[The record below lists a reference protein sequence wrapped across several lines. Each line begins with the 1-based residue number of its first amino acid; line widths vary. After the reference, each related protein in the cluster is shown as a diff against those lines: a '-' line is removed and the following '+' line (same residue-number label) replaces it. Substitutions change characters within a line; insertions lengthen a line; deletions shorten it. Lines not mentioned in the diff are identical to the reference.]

1 MVSIA
6 GCRNSLQ
13 HFQAS
18 TRADCSKLT
27 PHNTLESH
35 YKMSSLDEVE
45 IKVENFAIDIA
56 DYERCYHEE
65 GPSGAMLDR
74 RAGLTNYW
82 SQIKFELAAN
92 GLNAMI
98 LSPNI
103 RDHKSGSA
111 DGNSD
116 GYYPQ

>member
-1 MVSIA
+1 LPELIA
-6 GCRNSLQ
+6 AFPGFNSSRL
-13 HFQAS
+13 FQTYS
-18 TRADCSKLT
+18 
-27 PHNTLESH
+27 HNTLESH

-56 DYERCYHEE
+56 DYERCYHE

-103 RDHKSGSA
+103 RDQVGIC
-111 DGNSD
+111 
-116 GYYPQ
+116 

>member
-13 HFQAS
+13 HFHAS

-65 GPSGAMLDR
+65 GPLVR
-74 RAGLTNYW
+74 CLTEE
-82 SQIKFELAAN
+82 Q
-92 GLNAMI
+92 G
-98 LSPNI
+98 
-103 RDHKSGSA
+103 
-111 DGNSD
+111 
-116 GYYPQ
+116 